1 VDPVRLLMVE
11 VVEGVGVFLALL
23 TFAIV
28 INKALREVGEALDRH
43 RRTLIEPAVFEYL
56 GAASS
61 RPQRDALPRS
71 SSRRDRR
78 LVEEFLL
85 EAARVVKGETRD
97 RVTAAFEALGSVRE
111 AIRALHSRRWWKR
124 AEAAERLG
132 LMRSRT
138 AVAPLVALMSDPEAE
153 VRIRAARA
161 LGLVRGSTSIRP
173 LVSALADP
181 SRWSAIRVAEILI
194 NVGVEAVDELLVA
207 YETLPLNARVSAL
220 DVLGRI
226 RSLRAV
232 GLMKQCLS
240 DAHPDIRAR
249 AAHGLG
255 LIGDPGTAPD
265 LIRALRDT
273 EWPPRAM
280 AAKSLGRL
288 RDPAA
293 IGPLRESM
301 RDRQWWVRYN
311 SGEALRALGP
321 EGLEALIDM
330 LSSDDP
336 YARHMA
342 VAQLE
347 EGRVID
353 QFVADLTSNDAGKRA
368 AAIRFVDKVTAAA
381 RIDDTTRQAARS
393 AQEGVRHALSNIL
406 KTPSP
411 APASSPGKG
420 DGGRS

>member
-1 VDPVRLLMVE
+1 MDPVRILMVE
-11 VVEGVGVFLALL
+11 VVGGVGAFLALL
-23 TFAIV
+23 TLAIV
-28 INKALREVGEALDRH
+28 INKAFREMGETIDR
-43 RRTLIEPAVFEYL
+43 RRRSLIEPAVFEHL

-61 RPQRDALPRS
+61 RPLRDALPRL

-78 LVEEFLL
+78 LVEEILL

-97 RVTAAFEALGSVRE
+97 RVTAAFETLGSVRE
-111 AIRALHSRRWWKR
+111 AIRALRSRRWWKR

-132 LMRSRT
+132 LMRSRM
-138 AVAPLVALMSDPEAE
+138 AVEPLVLLMNDPEAE

-161 LGLVRGSTSIRP
+161 LGLIRGSTSIRP

-194 NVGVEAVDELLVA
+194 NVGVEAVDELLAA
-207 YETLPLNARVSAL
+207 YETLPHHARVSAL

-226 RSLRAV
+226 RSLRVV

-240 DAHPDIRAR
+240 DPHPDIRAR

-288 RDPAA
+288 RNPAA

-301 RDRQWWVRYN
+301 KDRQWWVRYN
-311 SGEALRALGP
+311 SGEALRTLGP

-353 QFVADLTSNDAGKRA
+353 QFVADLTSADADKRA
-368 AAIRFVDKVTAAA
+368 AAIRFIDRVTAAA

-393 AQEGVRHALSNIL
+393 TQEGVRHALTNIL
-406 KTPSP
+406 KTPAP
-411 APASSPGKG
+411 APASSPGRA
-420 DGGRS
+420 DEDRS

>member
-1 VDPVRLLMVE
+1 MRLLMIR
-11 VVEGVGVFLALL
+11 VVEGVGGFLLLL
-23 TFAIV
+23 TVAIV
-28 INKALREVGEALDRH
+28 INKALREMGERLDR
-43 RRTLIEPAVFEYL
+43 RRRALLEPLVFEYL
-56 GAASS
+56 GAATS
-61 RPQRDALPRS
+61 RPLRDVLPKPP
-71 SSRRDRR
+71 SRRDRR
-78 LVEEFLL
+78 LLEQILL
-85 EAARVVKGETRD
+85 ESARLVKGSTQERI
-97 RVTAAFEALGSVRE
+97 TAAFEGQGAVHE
-111 AIRALHSRRWWKR
+111 AIRALGSNRWWKR
-124 AEAAERLG
+124 ADAAEKLG
-132 LMRSRT
+132 LMRSRA
-138 AVAPLVALMSDPEAE
+138 AVEPLVQRMNDPEPE

-161 LGLVRGSTSIRP
+161 LGLIRGKTSIRP
-173 LVSALADP
+173 LVGALADP

-194 NVGVEAVDELLVA
+194 SVGVEAVDELLVA

-226 RSLRAV
+226 RRLRAA
-232 GLMKQCLS
+232 GLTKQCLS

-249 AAHGLG
+249 PAHGLG
-255 LIGDPGTAPD
+255 LLGDPGTAPD
-265 LIRALRDT
+265 PIRALRDT

-353 QFVADLTSNDAGKRA
+353 HFVADLTSNDAGKRA

-393 AQEGVRHALSNIL
+393 AQEGVHHALSNIL